1 MNKQKQM
8 MINDLLDAY
17 IKDIAIKYSP
27 EYGDVRIHPCYDMWH
42 MNVQM
47 VADFK
52 EQVEWRFRGYNIS
65 KSAVREAF
73 QRVDTDENF
82 IKKLEKCCKYYYWKS
97 LM

>member
-8 MINDLLDAY
+8 MVNDLLDAY
-17 IKDIAIKYSP
+17 IKGITMEYSP
-27 EYGDVRIHPCYDMWH
+27 QYGHVELNPQYDMWH
-42 MNVQM
+42 MSVQM

-73 QRVDTDENF
+73 QRVDADENF
-82 IKKLEKCCKYYYWKS
+82 IKKMEKYSKYDYWKS

>member
-8 MINDLLDAY
+8 MVNDLLDTY
-17 IKDIAIKYSP
+17 IKDITMKYSP
-27 EYGDVRIHPCYDMWH
+27 QYGNVKLHPQYDGWH

-73 QRVDTDENF
+73 QRVDADENF
-82 IKKLEKCCKYYYWKS
+82 IKKMEKYSKYDYWKS